1 MANAAFAT
9 MVGKD
14 KSPMLKAALE
24 QGRTM
29 LMKKR
34 TKMKTACSVVT
45 SAVLALSLALTPGG
59 AAMAEEVL
67 VDDAVANDAATD
79 EGVPEWAVDD

>member
-1 MANAAFAT
+1 MGPSVANATFAT

-45 SAVLALSLALTPGG
+45 SAVLALSLALTPAFRMKFWNATESLSG
-59 AAMAEEVL
+59 AMELLIV
-67 VDDAVANDAATD
+67 
-79 EGVPEWAVDD
+79 